1 MAADSVVLFDEHDE
15 PVVLTAERYDVEK
28 ALEDRL
34 VKCPDLLAGA
44 QMTPEEPRRWLLV
57 RQQFPLRSRGGNDWS
72 ADILFLDQDAV
83 PTVIEVKRADN
94 RELRRMA
101 VGQVLDYAAS
111 LRYGTAELIRRE
123 FEQRTG
129 SAEDWP
135 QELLDHV
142 AGGDPEQFWAA
153 VADNVADGRI
163 RIVIAADEIPPEIQ
177 AVVEYLNEQLRSA
190 EIFALGVLQYQADGR
205 RVLVPRLAGA
215 TAAARTTKSRARE
228 LGPGYHVVL
237 GQAGSDAQKA
247 ASRLDDWAERHRVE
261 HVDGPSSRKWVTPEG
276 KTICRLYPGA
286 RTILEVNL
294 TGLWDTGRTQE
305 AERLFQALSALNPDR
320 KLQGNRLPTVLGA
333 DVEGR
338 WEDLEPVLTTL
349 LEATS

>member
-15 PVVLTAERYDVEK
+15 PVVLAAERYDVEK

-34 VKCPDLLAGA
+34 VRCTELLAGA
-44 QMTPEEPRRWLLV
+44 QMTPEEPRRWLLI
-57 RQQFPLRSRGGNDWS
+57 RQQFPLRSRGGNDWG

-83 PTVIEVKRADN
+83 PTIVEVKRADN
-94 RELRRMA
+94 RELRRMV

-111 LRYGTAELIRRE
+111 LRYGTADLIRRE

-142 AGGDPEQFWAA
+142 AGGDPEQFWMA
-153 VADNVADGRI
+153 VADNVADGRV
-163 RIVIAADEIPPEIQ
+163 RVVIAADEIPPDVQ

-190 EIFALGVLQYQADGR
+190 EIFALGVLQYEAGSR

-215 TAAARTTKSRARE
+215 TTVARTTKSRARE
-228 LGPGYHVVL
+228 LGPGYQVVL
-237 GQAGSDAQKA
+237 GQAGSEAREA
-247 ASRLDDWAERHRVE
+247 ASLLDDWADRYSVE
-261 HVDGPSSRKWVTPEG
+261 HVDSPSSRKWVTPAG
-276 KTICRLYPGA
+276 RTVCRLYPGA

-294 TGLWDTGRTQE
+294 TGLWDTGRAEE
-305 AERLFQALSALNPDR
+305 AERLFASLSALNRDR
-320 KLQGNRLPTVLGA
+320 KLQGNRLPTIFGA
-333 DVEGR
+333 DVTGR
-338 WEDLEPVLTTL
+338 
-349 LEATS
+349 